1 MDYTTIIDTTTSSQS
16 SAVFYGLMGAASG
29 LILSTIGA
37 AYASSKP
44 NIFHSQSSS
53 STNKQLPEWENADSS
68 STFNNQNKSKLS
80 GIIPFI
86 PIIIAGVLAIY
97 GLIYSVIVL
106 QAVTSNDYN
115 TSRGYAPIC
124 WRIGAGILPCIWYC
138 CWYCRKEWTSCHSE
152 NKSSPFRLVL
162 NLITVKLW
170 DFMVLSLPLL
180 LRLLL
185 NFPFLPGS
193 PIKMATIYYFDKV

>member
-37 AYASSKP
+37 AYGSSKP

-53 STNKQLPEWENADSS
+53 PTNKQLPEWENADSS

-115 TSRGYAPIC
+115 TSRGYAQFVGGLVLGFTC
-124 WRIGAGILPCIWYC
+124 LASGIAVGIVGKNGLHAI
-138 CWYCRKEWTSCHSE
+138 SE

-162 NLITVKLW
+162 NLIYYEALGVYGLILCHNCF
-170 DFMVLSLPLL
+170 DLLSKI
-180 LRLLL
+180 
-185 NFPFLPGS
+185 S
-193 PIKMATIYYFDKV
+193 T

>member
-37 AYASSKP
+37 AYGSSKP

-53 STNKQLPEWENADSS
+53 STNKQLPEWENADSSS

-86 PIIIAGVLAIY
+86 PIIIAGVLAIC
-97 GLIYSVIVL
+97 GLIYSVIFF

-115 TSRGYAPIC
+115 TSRGYAQFVGGLVLGFTC
-124 WRIGAGILPCIWYC
+124 LASGIAVGIVGKNGLHAI
-138 CWYCRKEWTSCHSE
+138 SE

-162 NLITVKLW
+162 NLIYCEALGLYGLI
-170 DFMVLSLPLL
+170 FAIIAASA
-180 LRLLL
+180 
-185 NFPFLPGS
+185 F
-193 PIKMATIYYFDKV
+193 

>member
-1 MDYTTIIDTTTSSQS
+1 MDYTTIIDTTTTSQS

-29 LILSTIGA
+29 LILSTVGA

-44 NIFHSQSSS
+44 NIFHYHPS

-68 STFNNQNKSKLS
+68 NSFNSQNKSKLS

-115 TSRGYAPIC
+115 TSRGYAQFVGGLVLGFTC
-124 WRIGAGILPCIWYC
+124 LASGIAVGIVGKNGLHAI
-138 CWYCRKEWTSCHSE
+138 SE
-152 NKSSPFRLVL
+152 NKSSPVRLVL
-162 NLITVKLW
+162 NLIYCEALGLYGLI
-170 DFMVLSLPLL
+170 FALIAASA
-180 LRLLL
+180 
-185 NFPFLPGS
+185 F
-193 PIKMATIYYFDKV
+193 

>member
-37 AYASSKP
+37 AYGSSKP
-44 NIFHSQSSS
+44 NIFPSQSSS

-68 STFNNQNKSKLS
+68 TFNNQNKCKLS

-115 TSRGYAPIC
+115 TSRGYAQF
-124 WRIGAGILPCIWYC
+124 IGGLVLGFTCLASGIAVGIVGKNGLHAI
-138 CWYCRKEWTSCHSE
+138 SE
-152 NKSSPFRLVL
+152 NKSSPVRLVL
-162 NLITVKLW
+162 NLIYCEALGLYGLI
-170 DFMVLSLPLL
+170 FAIIAASA
-180 LRLLL
+180 
-185 NFPFLPGS
+185 F
-193 PIKMATIYYFDKV
+193 